1 MATLAELTAELAEI
15 KAALQAIRLGG
26 QSYTIGTG
34 TGTGGTTRTVTMAD
48 YDVLVAHKNELE
60 SKISMKNNTR
70 ATIIR
75 PGW

>member
-1 MATLAELTAELAEI
+1 MATLAELTAELVEI

-34 TGTGGTTRTVTMAD
+34 TGGTARTVTMAD
-48 YDVLVAHKNELE
+48 YDVLMAHKNELE
-60 SKISMKNNTR
+60 AKISMKNNTR

>member
-15 KAALQAIRLGG
+15 KAAKKAVRIGG
-26 QSYTIGTG
+26 QSYTINSGS
-34 TGTGGTTRTVTMAD
+34 GGTSRTVTMAD
-48 YDVLVAHKNELE
+48 YGQLKIDQNELE
-60 SKISMKNNTR
+60 AKISMKNNTR

>member
-34 TGTGGTTRTVTMAD
+34 TGGTTRTVTMAD
-48 YDVLVAHKNELE
+48 YDVLMSHKNELE

>member
-34 TGTGGTTRTVTMAD
+34 TGGTTRTVTMAD
-48 YDVLVAHKNELE
+48 YDVLMSHKNELE
-60 SKISMKNNTR
+60 AKISMKNNTR

>member
-15 KAALQAIRLGG
+15 KAAKKAVRIGG
-26 QSYTIGTG
+26 QSYTINSGS
-34 TGTGGTTRTVTMAD
+34 GGTSRTVTMAD
-48 YDVLVAHKNELE
+48 YKQLTIDQNVLEA
-60 SKISMKNNTR
+60 KISMKNNTR

>member
-34 TGTGGTTRTVTMAD
+34 TGGTTRTVTMAD
-48 YDVLVAHKNELE
+48 YDVLMSHKNELE
-60 SKISMKNNTR
+60 AKISMKNNYR

>member
-34 TGTGGTTRTVTMAD
+34 TYGTTRTVTMAD
-48 YDVLVAHKNELE
+48 YDVLMAHKNELE
-60 SKISMKNNTR
+60 AKISMKNNSR